1 MSYFKTPAVD
11 ARRLNGRRKRVLLA
25 PVSFYSSEL
34 RKTITAPKGFVFD
47 GPSFPLIWGGDGEA
61 SAAIHDFMYAHPNLY
76 TRAEA
81 DAVLCEALKAERMNS
96 VRRAGWWLG
105 VRIFG
110 GNHYGKD
117 KHANAHLFDPSPG
130 A

>member
-1 MSYFKTPAVD
+1 MSHFVTDDVES
-11 ARRLNGRRKRVLLA
+11 RRLVGRRKRQLLA
-25 PVSFYSSEL
+25 PVTFASDTLGGEV
-34 RKTITAPKGFVFD
+34 TAPAGFIFD

-61 SAAIHDFMYAHPNLY
+61 SSAIHDYMYARPDLY
-76 TRAEA
+76 TREEA
-81 DAVLCEALKAERMNS
+81 DAVLREALEAEGMNS
-96 VRRAGWWLG
+96 IRRNGWWLA
-105 VRIFG
+105 VHLFG